1 VRVEFTIA
9 FSASINRRNKQTP
22 VCEQRQRGINRE
34 RERERE
40 GGNVRGKEGM

>member
-1 VRVEFTIA
+1 MRVEFTIA
-9 FSASINRRNKQTP
+9 FPVSINRRNKQTP

-34 RERERE
+34 RERE